1 MARMSTNLDAMIPRS
16 DFAIQDAKASQVQS
30 LDTFEKVTLR
40 DLAGDSNFVYKLLRK
55 PDFQRETT
63 QWTPG
68 QVAILVESF
77 INGEL
82 IPAVILWRSSSNIF
96 VIDGGH
102 RLSALLAWANDDY
115 GDGPLSYQFFNR
127 SISNE
132 QKRMA
137 ERTRREVA
145 SRVGTYQHFAT
156 RLSNQSADQDEI
168 SQTRQMN
175 FATRGIQ
182 VQWITGDADK
192 AESSFFKINTQGSAL
207 DETESLILSNRRK
220 APALVARA
228 VVRASTGHKYW
239 SKFEP
244 SMQEK
249 IQSAAQSVHRALFSP
264 EINNPVKTVD
274 LPIAGSASTGQAL
287 QLLISLAEIVDGD
300 RRTVDKFEDDT
311 DGSQT
316 LLLLKGLERVILRMV
331 GNQTS
336 SLGLHPLVWFY
347 TAQGRH
353 YEPLFLAMTSIISE
367 KIRSNHAEWFHDF
380 TSHRSIIE
388 NFLVENKVVITL
400 LISALGSKSRVNGAR
415 NALASIFEASAKDEE
430 LSVNI
435 LADKMGL
442 QSRLYSIQQKPGA
455 NFSDEA
461 RSSAFVRE
469 SLRVALKCPICGSF
483 MDTSKSAS
491 YDHIVRKEDGGRG
504 GTENCQITHPFCNSG
519 IKERENS
526 RIAVVK
532 TPATAQAIQAQE
544 V

>member
-1 MARMSTNLDAMIPRS
+1 MAKMSSNLDAMIPRS
-16 DFAIQDAKASQVQS
+16 DFAIQDARTSRVQS

-137 ERTRREVA
+137 DRTRREVA

-156 RLSNQSADQDEI
+156 RLSAQSADPDEA

-239 SKFEP
+239 SNFDP
-244 SMQEK
+244 NIQEK
-249 IQSAAQSVHRALFSP
+249 VQSSAQTVHRALFAP
-264 EINNPVKTVD
+264 EIDNPVKTID
-274 LPIAGSASTGQAL
+274 LPIAGSSSTGQAL
-287 QLLISLAEIVDGD
+287 QLLIALAEIVDGD
-300 RRTVDKFEDDT
+300 RRSVDKFDDDM

-316 LLLLKGLERVILRMV
+316 LLLLKSLERVFLRMV

-353 YEPLFLAMTSIISE
+353 YEPLFLAITNIISE
-367 KIRSNHAEWFHDF
+367 KLRNNQSEWFHSF
-380 TSHRSIIE
+380 TSHRANIE
-388 NFLVENKVVITL
+388 TFLVENKVVITL
-400 LISALGSKSRVNGAR
+400 LISALGSKSRVNGAKS
-415 NALASIFEASAKDEE
+415 ALTTIFEASQSGQE
-430 LSVNI
+430 LSINL

-442 QSRLYSIQQKPGA
+442 QSRLYSIQQKPGVS
-455 NFSDEA
+455 FSDEA

-469 SLRVALKCPICGSF
+469 SLRAALKCPICKSF
-483 MDTSKSAS
+483 MDTTKSAS
-491 YDHIVRKEDGGRG
+491 YDHIIRKEDGGNG
-504 GTENCQITHPFCNSG
+504 GTDNCQITHPFCNSG
-519 IKERENS
+519 VKERENS
-526 RIAVVK
+526 RAV
-532 TPATAQAIQAQE
+532 ATVGELSSQQE
-544 V
+544 

>member
-16 DFAIQDAKASQVQS
+16 DFAIQDARASQVQS

-63 QWTPG
+63 QWTPS

-115 GDGPLSYQFFNR
+115 GDGPLSFNFFNR
-127 SISNE
+127 SISSD

-137 ERTRREVA
+137 DRTRREVS

-156 RLSNQSADQDEI
+156 RISSQSEGQDDLEQ
-168 SQTRQMN
+168 SRQMN

-207 DETESLILSNRRK
+207 DETESLILANRRK
-220 APALVARA
+220 APALLARA

-239 SKFEP
+239 SKFD
-244 SMQEK
+244 QKVQAK
-249 IQSAAQSVHRALFSP
+249 IQESAQNIHKALFSP

-274 LPIAGSASTGQAL
+274 LPIAGSSSTGQAL
-287 QLLISLAEIVDGD
+287 QLLIALAEIADNSSRKVA
-300 RRTVDKFEDDT
+300 RFEDDN

-316 LLLLKGLERVILRMV
+316 LILLKNLERTILRMV
-331 GNQTS
+331 GNQAS

-353 YEPLFLAMTSIISE
+353 YEPLFLGMTTIISE
-367 KIRSNHAEWFHDF
+367 KVRNNNSDWFHSF
-380 TSHRSIIE
+380 TLYRAKAES
-388 NFLVENKVVITL
+388 FLNDNKVVLTL
-400 LISALGSKSRVNGAR
+400 LISTLGSKSRISGAKT
-415 NALASIFEASAKDEE
+415 ALESIFTSYSLGEVP
-430 LSVNI
+430 SVDL
-435 LADKMGL
+435 LAEKMGL
-442 QSRLYSIQQKPGA
+442 ETRLYSIQQKPGSG
-455 NFSDEA
+455 FSDDA
-461 RSSAFVRE
+461 KSSVFVKE
-469 SLRVALKCPICGSF
+469 SLRSALKCPICNGF
-483 MDTSKSAS
+483 LDTNKSAS
-491 YDHIVRKEDGGRG
+491 YDHIIRKEDGGVG
-504 GTENCQITHPFCNSG
+504 SYENCQITHPFCNSG
-519 IKERENS
+519 IKEKENIELL
-526 RIAVVK
+526 RA
-532 TPATAQAIQAQE
+532 AE
-544 V
+544 F